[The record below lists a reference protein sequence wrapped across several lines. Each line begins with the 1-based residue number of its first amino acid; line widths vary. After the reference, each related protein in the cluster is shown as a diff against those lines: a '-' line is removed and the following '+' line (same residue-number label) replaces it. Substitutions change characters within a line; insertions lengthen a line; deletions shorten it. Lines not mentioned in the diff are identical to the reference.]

1 MHLQLFSLKF
11 LYKMR
16 FQFENLK
23 KFKFKR
29 VENATKDYQLTPLF
43 SLASSHY
50 RQALISEAQKAPR
63 PAGARGAYARPP
75 CQRAGP
81 RRPGRRVGGWPPA
94 GSAAATDQSLLQ
106 LGR

>member
-1 MHLQLFSLKF
+1 
-11 LYKMR
+11 MR
-16 FQFENLK
+16 FQFENLQN
-23 KFKFKR
+23 FKLKR